1 MERRVIN
8 FADAT
13 RVADAYRVK
22 VAYIRDVADHDLSG
36 ERSLGDKCL
45 GIATM
50 VVISALGWAAII
62 ELVRHLW

>member
-22 VAYIRDVADHDLSG
+22 VAYIRDVADDDLI

-45 GIATM
+45 GIVTM

>member
-13 RVADAYRVK
+13 RMADAYRVK
-22 VAYIRDVADHDLSG
+22 IAHIRNVADDDLS
-36 ERSLGDKCL
+36 ERTLGDKCL

>member
-22 VAYIRDVADHDLSG
+22 VASIRNVADDDLSS

-45 GIATM
+45 GIVTM
-50 VVISALGWAAII
+50 VVVSALGWAAIV